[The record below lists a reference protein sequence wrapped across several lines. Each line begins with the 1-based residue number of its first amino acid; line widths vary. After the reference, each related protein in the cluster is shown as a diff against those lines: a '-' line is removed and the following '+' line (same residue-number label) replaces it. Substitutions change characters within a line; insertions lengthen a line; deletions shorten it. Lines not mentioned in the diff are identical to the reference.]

1 MNKIAK
7 QLKDLRQ
14 TDVNPNQEWLKK
26 NRDLLLSQ
34 IKNTVSSKDSKENK
48 FLSENIKFA
57 FSFVSFFVS
66 ARRAMRPIVVA
77 LLVLMIGTGGWI
89 ATVEASYEALPGEWL
104 YPAKRATEKTQAV
117 VTTLVGT
124 KSTETKMHVE
134 FAKRRAIETK
144 KIVESQD
151 PTRIKN
157 VNTTVNELK
166 QEIKNVNTNLEEI
179 KNSRTQEAAETI
191 KDIGKEAEEIKDVLK
206 EVKVN
211 LLASVSSTV
220 NTNLTEAVKEAKDAV
235 KDTAVKAVEVLVSK
249 HLDGDQNVSKAEV
262 NTAIIT
268 QLQSSATEAV
278 NSKDNAA
285 EVNKAIKDVVKEA
298 KIVDEKNIDNKINA
312 VTAVTEIIKQAAST
326 TADAAKRTNE
336 MSTETD
342 KKVVEAKQFLTNGDL
357 SKAIDTIKEVNNTS
371 KEAEKISDNSIKSV
385 QTVLPVVAVV
395 KDDAPAI
402 PSSASSSVVKII
414 INTSTIVNVT
424 TTSASATIKATTTA
438 SVK

>member
-7 QLKDLRQ
+7 QLKELRQ
-14 TDVNPNQEWLKK
+14 TEVNPNQEWLKT
-26 NRDLLLSQ
+26 NRELLLLQ
-34 IKNTVSSKDSKENK
+34 IKNTVSAKDSKENK
-48 FLSENIKFA
+48 FLLDNVKFA
-57 FSFVSFFVS
+57 FSFVSFFIS
-66 ARRAMRPIVVA
+66 ARRAMRPMVVA
-77 LLVLMIGTGGWI
+77 LLVLMIGAGGWI

-104 YPAKRATEKTQAV
+104 YPAKRVTEKTQAV

-124 KSTETKMHVE
+124 KSAETKMHVE
-134 FAKRRAIETK
+134 FAKRRAVETK
-144 KIVESQD
+144 KIVASQD
-151 PTRIKN
+151 PERIKN
-157 VNTTVNELK
+157 ANTTVNELK
-166 QEIKNVNTNLEEI
+166 QEIKNVNTNLEEM
-179 KNSRTQEAAETI
+179 KNSRTSEAAKTT

-220 NTNLTEAVKEAKDAV
+220 NTDLTDAVKEAKDAL

-268 QLQSSATEAV
+268 QLQSSADEAG
-278 NSKDNAA
+278 NSKDSAA
-285 EVNKAIKDVVKEA
+285 EVNNAVKDVVKEA
-298 KIVDEKNIDNKINA
+298 KIVDEKNVDNKISA

-336 MSTETD
+336 MSSETD
-342 KKVVEAKQFLTNGDL
+342 KKVVEAKQFLTIGDL
-357 SKAIDTIKEVNNTS
+357 SKAMNTIKEVNNTA

-395 KDDAPAI
+395 KEDI
-402 PSSASSSVVKII
+402 NENQISAGSTTVKIL
-414 INTSTIVNVT
+414 INTTTLLNTV
-424 TTSASATIKATTTA
+424 TTSASATVKTTTT
-438 SVK
+438 SIK